1 MAKYLIKR
9 VETYRVDSE
18 EEAKDFIEKNKKAN
32 EYTLTKYAS
41 EHKEKKAKNEI
52 VDEWTRVTLT
62 KTFNIEAEPVDA
74 YIEEE

>member
-18 EEAKDFIEKNKKAN
+18 EEAKIFIEKNKNAGG
-32 EYTLTKYAS
+32 YILTKYSS

-62 KTFNIEAEPVDA
+62 KTFNVEAEPIEE